1 MKAEHNTITNSRQR
15 KGTER
20 IKSRC
25 EKTIAKTKTYRNKK
39 PKYVNRKHSLRKHYR
54 NKLTRS
60 KPMNIRHTKQEYLLI
75 WSSGKKRQLKLFLK
89 SF

>member
-25 EKTIAKTKTYRNKK
+25 EKTIAKTKTYRNEK
-39 PKYVNRKHSLRKHYR
+39 PKYVN
-54 NKLTRS
+54 
-60 KPMNIRHTKQEYLLI
+60 PNIRYGNVTGTNSLEVNL
-75 WSSGKKRQLKLFLK
+75 
-89 SF
+89 

>member
-39 PKYVNRKHSLRKHYR
+39 SKYVNRKHSLRIHYR

-60 KPMNIRHTKQEYLLI
+60 KPKQEYLLI